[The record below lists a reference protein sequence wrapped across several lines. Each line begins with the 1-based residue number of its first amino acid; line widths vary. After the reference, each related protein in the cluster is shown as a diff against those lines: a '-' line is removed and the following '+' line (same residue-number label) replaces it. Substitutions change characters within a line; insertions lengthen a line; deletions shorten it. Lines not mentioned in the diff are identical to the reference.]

1 MSILAKSQVAHPAG
15 AFPSMKQ
22 RGVLGT
28 NLHWMECHFTPW
40 LPTPPP
46 APHSISSESPK
57 IRQYPVINPVFFTN
71 FTLEIFNLN
80 CEGKK

>member
-22 RGVLGT
+22 RGVL
-28 NLHWMECHFTPW
+28 LI
-40 LPTPPP
+40 PTGWNAISPLGYHPP
-46 APHSISSESPK
+46 APHSISSGYPK
-57 IRQYPVINPVFFTN
+57 IRPYPVINPVFFTN

>member
-22 RGVLGT
+22 RGVL
-28 NLHWMECHFTPW
+28 LI
-40 LPTPPP
+40 PTGWNAISPLGYHPPPP

-57 IRQYPVINPVFFTN
+57 IRQYPVINLVFFTN